1 MKHELEN
8 KELQIDSLEISLWN
22 TKVCE
27 NTKAQEICR
36 NQKPEDIKTQLK
48 IKKQWNLKNI
58 PWLICKHLQACL
70 AMRHL

>member
-1 MKHELEN
+1 LKHELEN

-48 IKKQWNLKNI
+48 IKKQ
-58 PWLICKHLQACL
+58 
-70 AMRHL
+70 